1 MKAIDA
7 DNFDIL
13 EDQIKG
19 VYNEFGILSKKK
31 PDGAV
36 NKFKL
41 SFINELIGKV
51 NPILGT
57 KYIPLAGFSGF
68 DEETVPTTSD
78 VVLMLSQYL
87 KNMDKFRYDNT
98 HYKDGKLYWALDKGE
113 SAKLAKRALL
123 HSRA

>member
-1 MKAIDA
+1 MKAIEA

-19 VYNEFGILSKKK
+19 VYDEFSILSKKK

-41 SFINELIGKV
+41 GFINELIGKI

-57 KYIPLAGFSGF
+57 KYIPLDGFSGF

-78 VVLMLSQYL
+78 VVLLLSQYL

-98 HYKDGKLYWALDKGE
+98 QFINGKLYWTLGKKE
-113 SAKLAKRALL
+113 PVKLAKRAHL
-123 HSRA
+123 HMRA

>member
-1 MKAIDA
+1 MKAVDA
-7 DNFDIL
+7 DNFDII

-19 VYNEFGILSKKK
+19 MYNEFGILSKKK

-41 SFINELIGKV
+41 SFINELIRKV
-51 NPILGT
+51 NPLLGI
-57 KYIPLAGFSGF
+57 KYIPFEGFSGF
-68 DEETVPTTSD
+68 DEETMPTTSD

-98 HYKDGKLYWALDKGE
+98 HHTGSKLVWNLDKGE
-113 SAKLAKRALL
+113 PVRLAKRALL
-123 HSRA
+123 HMRS